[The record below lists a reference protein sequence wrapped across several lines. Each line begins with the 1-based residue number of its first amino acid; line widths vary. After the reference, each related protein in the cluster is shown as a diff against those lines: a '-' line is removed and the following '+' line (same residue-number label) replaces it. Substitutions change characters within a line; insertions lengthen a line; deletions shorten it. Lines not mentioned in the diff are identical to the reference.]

1 MAHGQGVMTF
11 AVDSLDYPAKAGDRY
26 EGGWQRG
33 AWHGKGALT
42 RADGSVEEGTWASNR
57 LVVG

>member
-1 MAHGQGVMTF
+1 MTF
-11 AVDSLDYPAKAGDRY
+11 WTGGAGGIEAGLGPRA
-26 EGGWQRG
+26 ELACRI
-33 AWHGKGALT
+33 T